1 MPDSKRDRP
10 EPEQMA
16 GRLICPAEDILDEKA
31 LWQRLEMA
39 FEDARD
45 ASAVRKLTVDEL
57 RATLKSGRASIAE
70 ALAKAPLDAHPA
82 TAAYS
87 FLTDCVV
94 RCVHRVATERL
105 HPLPLPTTA
114 ERIAVIAVGGY
125 GRGEM
130 APQSDVDLLFLTP
143 YKITPWAESVIES
156 MLYMLWDLR
165 LKVGHASRTIDDCLR
180 LGREDYTIRT
190 ALLEQRP
197 VCGDAELAQELDDRL
212 WKDLFNGTLA
222 EFIEA
227 KLAERDTRH
236 EKQGQ
241 RYVVE
246 PNVKEGKGGL
256 RDLQTLFWVAKYQH
270 RVAHQSDLV
279 SKGVFTEEEFETF
292 RDAESFLWAVR
303 CQLHL
308 LTKRPSDQLTFDLQV
323 EVADRLGFKD
333 TEGRRAV
340 EHFMQVYFRHATQ
353 VGDLTRIVL
362 TALEAQHLK
371 KEPRLMRLLK
381 RRRKL
386 KHGFV
391 VQQGRLDVPDEAA
404 FLSDKLNL
412 LRIFEEGL
420 RTGMLIHPHAMR
432 LVSHNLHL
440 IDDEVRE
447 DKEAIRIFLDLLLK
461 HGNPE
466 RALRRMNELGV
477 LSAFIPEF
485 EPIVA
490 MMQFNMYHSYTVDEH
505 TIQVIS
511 NFAQIERHELEDELP
526 ISSEIINKGV
536 NRKTLM
542 VAMLLHDIGKGRP
555 QDHSVLG
562 AKIARKVAPRLGLTP
577 KECETVEWLVRYH
590 LLMSDMAQK
599 RDISDPRTVQDF
611 AKAVRSV
618 RRLDLLTVLTVCDI
632 RGVGPDTW
640 NNWKATLIRTLYNQT
655 RRVLED
661 GTEALNRES
670 RGDESKRALRKELSD
685 WKPKELKTETA
696 RHYDAY
702 WQGLHVSAHAVF
714 ARLLRDIQDNE
725 VRIELE
731 PDLDR
736 DVTRVY
742 FVLADHPGIFSR
754 LAGALTSVGA
764 NIVDARTYTS
774 KDGYA
779 TACFW
784 VQDAD
789 GSPFDVAKQKR
800 LTQMTHKIL
809 KGEVVARDA
818 IAGRDKIK
826 KRERAFKVPTTI
838 TFDNEGSEI
847 YTIIEVDTRDRPG
860 LLYDLTRTLADANVY
875 IASAV
880 IATYGEQVVDSF
892 YVKDMFGL
900 KYYAEHKQDLLARKL
915 RTAIEKGVERAT
927 A

>member
-1 MPDSKRDRP
+1 
-10 EPEQMA
+10 MA
-16 GRLICPAEDILDEKA
+16 GRLICPADDILNEQA
-31 LWQRLEMA
+31 LWQRLELA

-45 ASAVRKLTVDEL
+45 ASAIRKLTVDEL
-57 RATLKSGRASIAE
+57 RATLKSGRANIAE
-70 ALAKAPLDAHPA
+70 ALAKAPYDAHPA

-197 VCGDAELAQELDDRL
+197 VCGDAELARELDDRL
-212 WKDLFNGTLA
+212 WKDLFNDTLA
-222 EFIEA
+222 DFIEA
-227 KLAERDTRH
+227 KLAERDARH
-236 EKQGQ
+236 VKQGQ

-270 RVAHQSDLV
+270 RVTHPSELV
-279 SKGVFTEEEFETF
+279 SKGVFTEEEFASF

-308 LTKRPSDQLTFDLQV
+308 LTNRPSDQLTFDLQV
-323 EVADRLGFKD
+323 EVADRLGFED

-562 AKIARKVAPRLGLTP
+562 AKIARKVAPRLGMTQR
-577 KECETVEWLVRYH
+577 ECETVEWLVRYH

-599 RDISDPRTVQDF
+599 RDIADPRTVQDF

-670 RGDESKRALRKELSD
+670 RGADSKRALRKVLAD
-685 WKPKELKTETA
+685 WKPKDLKTETA

-731 PDLDR
+731 PDQDR
-736 DVTRVY
+736 DVTRAY

-789 GSPFDVAKQKR
+789 GNPFDVAKQKR
-800 LTQMTHKIL
+800 LIQMTHKIL

-900 KYYAEHKQDLLARKL
+900 KFYAEHKQDLLADKL
-915 RTAIEKGVERAT
+915 RTAIEKGAERAT